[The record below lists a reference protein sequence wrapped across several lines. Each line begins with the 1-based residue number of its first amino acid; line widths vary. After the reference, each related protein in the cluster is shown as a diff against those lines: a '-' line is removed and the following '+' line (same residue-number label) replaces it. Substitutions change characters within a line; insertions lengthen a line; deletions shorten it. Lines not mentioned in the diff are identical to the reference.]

1 MTLQV
6 YYIYLV
12 LIEVQAVLRSPPFP
26 QVQFP
31 REYMRFRA
39 HLLSRRYSFYED
51 TCDFT
56 LIPFYAR
63 TIPAG
68 VHAVLHSPLFPQ
80 VQFPRMYMRIHTFF
94 LFRRYSFLGST
105 CGFALTSFPTGTVST
120 NVYAFLH
127 SSPFTHVQFPQEY
140 MRFCTH
146 LLPRTYSSRRSTCD
160 FFFTSFSTG
169 TGIRY
174 SLLRLVTRINI
185 KKGCLCSSSKK
196 CLQAI

>member
-1 MTLQV
+1 M
-6 YYIYLV
+6 
-12 LIEVQAVLRSPPFP
+12 RSPPFP

-31 REYMRFRA
+31 REYMRFCT
-39 HLLSRRYSFYED
+39 HLLPHRYSFHE
-51 TCDFT
+51 CICVFA

-68 VHAVLHSPLFPQ
+68 VHAVLHSPPSPH

-146 LLPRTYSSRRSTCD
+146 LLPRRYGSHGCTCE
-160 FFFTSFSTG
+160 FSLTSHSAG
-169 TGIRY
+169 TEIRY
-174 SLLRLVTRINI
+174 SLLRLVIRITI
-185 KKGCLCSSSKK
+185 QKGCLCSSSKK

>member
-31 REYMRFRA
+31 LEYMRFRA

-80 VQFPRMYMRIHTFF
+80 VQFP
-94 LFRRYSFLGST
+94 
-105 CGFALTSFPTGTVST
+105 
-120 NVYAFLH
+120 
-127 SSPFTHVQFPQEY
+127 QEY
-140 MRFCTH
+140 MRFLLH
-146 LLPRTYSSRRSTCD
+146 LLFHRHWDQVQPPTLSNKNKYQ
-160 FFFTSFSTG
+160 
-169 TGIRY
+169 
-174 SLLRLVTRINI
+174 
-185 KKGCLCSSSKK
+185 KGMPM
-196 CLQAI
+196 

>member
-31 REYMRFRA
+31 LEYMRFRA

-68 VHAVLHSPLFPQ
+68 
-80 VQFPRMYMRIHTFF
+80 
-94 LFRRYSFLGST
+94 
-105 CGFALTSFPTGTVST
+105 
-120 NVYAFLH
+120 VYAFLH

-185 KKGCLCSSSKK
+185 KKGCLCSSPKK
-196 CLQAI
+196 RFQAIYALEFMLCEFRFTGLFYLLDLVWEFAYLRIF

>member
-26 QVQFP
+26 QVQFL
-31 REYMRFRA
+31 RRYMRFHTYPILRTYN
-39 HLLSRRYSFYED
+39 SRR
-51 TCDFT
+51 
-56 LIPFYAR
+56 
-63 TIPAG
+63 
-68 VHAVLHSPLFPQ
+68 
-80 VQFPRMYMRIHTFF
+80 
-94 LFRRYSFLGST
+94 ST
-105 CGFALTSFPTGTVST
+105 CGFALTSFPAGTVPT

-185 KKGCLCSSSKK
+185 KKGCLCSSPKK
-196 CLQAI
+196 RFQAI